1 MLRMTALGC
10 LHTPSIKKPPFPVI
24 SCLIVDDEQAAIDIL
39 SQFVAKTPF
48 LTLAGTTTNP
58 LEALT
63 MVAARPVDLV
73 FLDIHMPQLSGLDVL
88 PLLRGK
94 CQVIFTTAYSEFAVP
109 AFELEALDYL
119 LKPIAFER
127 FLKASQ
133 KALKA
138 QAPVTLPLQPAVP
151 DDYIFVKGDSKGH
164 MRKVAFNDIVYVE
177 GLKNYVSIYTEQE
190 RIITLLNIKDLQERL
205 PASRFMR
212 VHKSY
217 IVSLDKIKALD
228 GNLIL
233 FRDGKA
239 TAPLGDTYRRGFFE
253 ALQRHV
259 VGGKSAE

>member
-1 MLRMTALGC
+1 M
-10 LHTPSIKKPPFPVI
+10 I

-39 SQFVAKTPF
+39 CQYVAKTPF

-58 LEALT
+58 IEALRL
-63 MVAARPVDLV
+63 VATQPVDLV

-127 FLKASQ
+127 FVKASQ

-138 QAPVTLPLQPAVP
+138 QAPVALPLLPTPLP

-164 MRKVAFNDIVYVE
+164 MRKVAFADIVYVE

-205 PASRFMR
+205 PAAQFMR

-233 FRDGKA
+233 FRDGKT

-259 VGGKSAE
+259 VGGKSPE

>member
-1 MLRMTALGC
+1 M
-10 LHTPSIKKPPFPVI
+10 I

-39 SQFVAKTPF
+39 RQYVEKTPF

-58 LEALT
+58 IEALRL
-63 MVAARPVDLV
+63 VATQPVDLV
-73 FLDIHMPQLSGLDVL
+73 FLDIHMPQLSGLEVL

-127 FLKASQ
+127 FVKASQ

-138 QAPVTLPLQPAVP
+138 QAPVTLPVLPAALP

-205 PASRFMR
+205 PATRFMR

>member
-1 MLRMTALGC
+1 
-10 LHTPSIKKPPFPVI
+10 VI

-39 SQFVAKTPF
+39 RQYVEKTPF

-58 LEALT
+58 LEALRLVAT
-63 MVAARPVDLV
+63 MPVDLV
-73 FLDIHMPQLSGLDVL
+73 FLDIHMPQLSGLEVL

-94 CQVIFTTAYSEFAVP
+94 AQVIFTTAYSEFAVP

-138 QAPVTLPLQPAVP
+138 QAPVALPLAPAALP
-151 DDYIFVKGDSKGH
+151 DNYIFVKGDGKGH
-164 MRKVAFNDIVYVE
+164 MRKVAFDDIVYVE
-177 GLKNYVSIYTEQE
+177 GLKNYVSIYTTQE

-205 PASRFMR
+205 PAAQFMR

-233 FRDGKA
+233 FQDGKA

-259 VGGKSAE
+259 VGGRVAE